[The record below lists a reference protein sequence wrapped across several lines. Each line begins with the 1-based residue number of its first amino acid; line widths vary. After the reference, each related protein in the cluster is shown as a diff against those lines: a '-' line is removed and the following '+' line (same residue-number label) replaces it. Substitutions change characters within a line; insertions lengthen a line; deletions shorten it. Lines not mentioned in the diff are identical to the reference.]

1 LHRESKAHLG
11 ATVDKFTGFLT
22 EIWTYKISLV
32 PVLATYLLFD
42 LPAIFRK
49 ITGVAY
55 VPIYFIFFPSGHSD
69 RLYAQYFNEDY
80 MYGDGALMNDKEKKK
95 LRHRIQATA
104 IISMVFAT
112 VVAPWLCG
120 FISAFYL
127 TTNQFS
133 EFLWFLIIV
142 KATLIASVLYKLR
155 GDSDAV
161 RTGYSFYY
169 VIVLY
174 VAYLFLVW
182 RGLAKAYEWTHTNLN
197 SKGISGIAAGLLEYA
212 YVDIFLNVV
221 IVAAVTWGI
230 TTLFTSPSHIQRPYG
245 EDEHATTS

>member
-1 LHRESKAHLG
+1 M
-11 ATVDKFTGFLT
+11 DKFATLLT
-22 EIWTYKISLV
+22 AIWSYKISLV

-49 ITGVAY
+49 LTGVAY

-80 MYGDGALMNDKEKKK
+80 MYCDGVSMSDAEKRK

-104 IISMVFAT
+104 IFSMVFAT

-120 FISAFYL
+120 FVSAFYL
-127 TTNQFS
+127 ESNQFT

-142 KATLIASVLYKLR
+142 KLTLITTALFKLR
-155 GDSDAV
+155 GESDAV

-169 VIVLY
+169 VMVLY
-174 VAYLFLVW
+174 AAYLILVW
-182 RGLAKAYEWTHTNLN
+182 RGLHQ
-197 SKGISGIAAGLLEYA
+197 
-212 YVDIFLNVV
+212 
-221 IVAAVTWGI
+221 IV
-230 TTLFTSPSHIQRPYG
+230 
-245 EDEHATTS
+245 

>member
-1 LHRESKAHLG
+1 
-11 ATVDKFTGFLT
+11 VDKLTGFFT

-49 ITGVAY
+49 MTGVAY

-80 MYGDGALMNDKEKKK
+80 MYGDGSLMNDNEKAK

-104 IISMVFAT
+104 IVSMVFAT

-120 FISAFYL
+120 IISAFYL
-127 TTNQFS
+127 AQNQFS
-133 EFLWFLIIV
+133 EFLWFLIAV
-142 KATLIASVLYKLR
+142 KATLIIWVLCKLR
-155 GDSDAV
+155 SESDAV
-161 RTGYSFYY
+161 RSGYSFYY
-169 VIVLY
+169 VMVLY
-174 VAYLFLVW
+174 AAYLFLVW
-182 RGLAKAYEWTHTNLN
+182 RGLTKAYEWTHSNLD
-197 SKGISGIAAGLLEYA
+197 SKGISGLAVGLLEYA

-221 IVAAVTWGI
+221 IVSSLTWGI
-230 TTLFTSPSHIQRPYG
+230 TTLFTSRSHIQRPYG
-245 EDEHATTS
+245 EDEHAKAY